1 MVGGQES
8 FDNFA
13 DIAAQAR
20 DGDEALRDLGAE
32 IVVELQPGHHRFVLV
47 EHAPNHRQLDG
58 SSDFAGG
65 VALLQERFG
74 DPLADSNAGLE
85 FGEGRDGRERHCGGG
100 MVMVTEGNIYIDG

>member
-13 DIAAQAR
+13 DIAVQAR

-47 EHAPNHRQLDG
+47 EHAPIHRELDG
-58 SSDFAGG
+58 GPDFAGG
-65 VALLQERFG
+65 AALLQERFG
-74 DPLADSNAGLE
+74 DPSADSNARLE
-85 FGEGRDGRERHCGGG
+85 FGDG
-100 MVMVTEGNIYIDG
+100 